1 MEFRYRFAPFGTKF
15 HSHPDERP
23 TDVKAPAD
31 HLHVNELV
39 VDVGGVCWS
48 STGSNKGV
56 LDHHFLLADTNRQPF
71 PSAAA
76 AILHQANLIK
86 PAYEKSSI
94 VWLVSHQQPDFDALC
109 AMFLARRVVEGAIPA
124 DNWRLCGLEPD
135 RWEPGREVIDWFNP
149 DVTRRSPAA
158 LAGAAGCLCLCDRQL
173 QTHPL
178 PARARSALHSLCG
191 AGAAGSRFCAEGRS
205 PCVLSGS
212 RRRHL
217 ASSKHGLNPL
227 NDSVL
232 ENSPEFELEKKDARP
247 RVWRVPPRPSPFPTR
262 CGLSSAI

>member
-94 VWLVSHQQPDFDALC
+94 VWLVSHQQPDFDALLRHVSC
-109 AMFLARRVVEGAIPA
+109 
-124 DNWRLCGLEPD
+124 
-135 RWEPGREVIDWFNP
+135 
-149 DVTRRSPAA
+149 
-158 LAGAAGCLCLCDRQL
+158 AAG
-173 QTHPL
+173 
-178 PARARSALHSLCG
+178 
-191 AGAAGSRFCAEGRS
+191 GRGGD
-205 PCVLSGS
+205 SG
-212 RRRHL
+212 
-217 ASSKHGLNPL
+217 G
-227 NDSVL
+227 
-232 ENSPEFELEKKDARP
+232 
-247 RVWRVPPRPSPFPTR
+247 
-262 CGLSSAI
+262 